1 MIKKRTLNEIRQVKD
16 SVYTVNTEKT
26 NEVILKI
33 VNHITD
39 LSKNNLYEL
48 INEFIFDEGLVD
60 ESDDTKYQEIFQ
72 KIYEKIVWKLAKN
85 AGELRRL

>member
-26 NEVILKI
+26 NEIILKI
-33 VNHITD
+33 VNDITD

>member
-1 MIKKRTLNEIRQVKD
+1 MTKKRTLNEIRQVKD